1 MKIFRPKS
9 KPKRRE
15 IVFGLILIFIGF
27 VCRLIPLPQDKVLLQ
42 STIAFGGAFLP
53 VGIGFMIGL
62 AIRWSRYYSLPPE
75 ERRDEDRQDRDER
88 TLMIR
93 DRAAWIAHN
102 VVACALTVA
111 GALFAIL
118 GHWGIAFLCLG
129 MSIFALIVWSIAV
142 IWIRRQ
148 PL

>member
-9 KPKRRE
+9 KPKRWE
-15 IVFGLILIFIGF
+15 IVFGLILIFMGF
-27 VCRLIPLPQDKVLLQ
+27 ICRLIPLPQDKVLLQ

-62 AIRWSRYYSLPPE
+62 AIRWFRYYSLSPE

-88 TLMIR
+88 NLMIR
-93 DRAAWIAHN
+93 DRAAWVAHN
-102 VVACALTVA
+102 VVACTLTVI
-111 GALFAIL
+111 GVIFAIMD
-118 GHWGIAFLCLG
+118 HWGITFLCLG
-129 MSIFALIVWSIAV
+129 MSVFGIVVWSVAV
-142 IWIRRQ
+142 VWIRRK